1 MSLHIAILG
10 ILCEGNHHPYDIK
23 KLLKNM
29 NLENIPHLNDG
40 SLYYNFENLRK
51 KGYVEKLEV
60 TRDENRP
67 HKTTYGITALGREAL
82 EQEIYESFKTFTSVK
97 ELYASAYFL
106 KYANATKAAFL
117 LEESIR
123 QQEESLRH
131 SRLLWKHAQEGDSS
145 AIRIDTAI
153 RLIYDHATSQ
163 KQMDI
168 DWLRRLLAYVHTLEK
183 ASQV

>member
-10 ILCEGNHHPYDIK
+10 FLCEGNHHPYDIK
-23 KLLKNM
+23 KMLKGM

-40 SLYYNFENLRK
+40 SLYYSFENLRK

-60 TRDENRP
+60 TREENRP
-67 HKTTYGITALGREAL
+67 NKTTYGITALGREAL
-82 EQEIYESFKTFTSVK
+82 EQEIYESFKNFSSVK
-97 ELYASAYFL
+97 ELYASTYFL

-123 QQEESLRH
+123 KLEEKLNY
-131 SRLLWKHAQEGDSS
+131 SRMLWDQAQEKPTP
-145 AIRIDTAI
+145 IPIDKGI

-163 KQMDI
+163 MVLDI
-168 DWLRRLLAYVHTLEK
+168 DWLRKLLDYVRTLEK
-183 ASQV
+183 APQG